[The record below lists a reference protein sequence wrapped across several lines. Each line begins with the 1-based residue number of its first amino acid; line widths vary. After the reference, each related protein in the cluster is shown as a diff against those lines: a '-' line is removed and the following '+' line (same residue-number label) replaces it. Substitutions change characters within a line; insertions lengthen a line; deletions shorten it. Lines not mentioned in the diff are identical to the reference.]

1 MQESV
6 EFNELL
12 LTNLF
17 EALEAKGGTLRQQ
30 SLAIGANE
38 RYLAELK
45 SKRSKI
51 KAESLAWICAKHD
64 LDPSKIMGF
73 GDKVALTAVS
83 PTRNRSS
90 LPVAGRPF
98 DLTMNISTMM
108 REWHLSDGLLSSMS
122 PGLSAYFDLFAE
134 PIDGELAPVRMGKK
148 SMAGVILETTKLE
161 AFKKALE
168 STAKSILDRVA
179 EHHYAAIQGKP
190 ILTIES
196 IDVVWP
202 GERIVAYVY
211 NRLLLPV
218 RNDAGVTFI
227 LSYSEYVRHI
237 EQSAD
242 RIRNVRSINTSE

>member
-1 MQESV
+1 MSEPI

-12 LTNLF
+12 LRNLF
-17 EALEAKGGTLRQQ
+17 EALDAKGGTLRQH
-30 SLAIGANE
+30 SIAFGANE
-38 RYLAELK
+38 RYFAELK

-51 KAESLAWICAKHD
+51 KAETLALICSKLD
-64 LDPSKIMGF
+64 LDPSQIMGF
-73 GDKVALTAVS
+73 GDKVALSAVS
-83 PTRNRSS
+83 LKKNRPN
-90 LPVAGRPF
+90 LPVSGPPF

-108 REWHLSDGLLSSMS
+108 REWHLSDGLLSAMS

-134 PIDGELAPVRMGKK
+134 PVGGELAPVRLGKK
-148 SMAGVILETTKLE
+148 SMAGLILETSKIDAFRE
-161 AFKKALE
+161 ALR
-168 STAKSILDRVA
+168 STSRSILDRVA

-218 RNDAGVTFI
+218 RRENEQTYI
-227 LSYSEYVRHI
+227 LSYSEFVRHI
-237 EQSAD
+237 EQSVH
-242 RIRNVRSINTSE
+242 NVS